1 MQLEQQLKIISSSK
15 SEDQFL
21 VYKFSFGSLHGP
33 FQFSS
38 LVSFHLEI
46 VHPLFLGDHLP
57 FIVISLAS
65 QPFTCT
71 SQGIFLDTCPIRT
84 LLEVVEG
91 VSSCEVTVQESFPR

>member
-1 MQLEQQLKIISSSK
+1 MENQLRIIFSSGG
-15 SEDQFL
+15 SEDQLL
-21 VYKFSFGSLHGP
+21 VYKFSSGSLQGNLE
-33 FQFSS
+33 FSS
-38 LVSFHLEI
+38 LFSCYLEI
-46 VHPLFLGDHLP
+46 VHPLFLGDYLP

-71 SQGIFLDTCPIRT
+71 FQGIFLDTCPIRT